1 MHKKYKLL
9 LLSILFDAIGML
21 SFVIPGIGEFSDVI
35 WAPVSVYFIT
45 KMYKGTVGKVGG
57 TISFLEEIGIFGT
70 DFLPTF
76 TLTWLYTYLIKKEK

>member
-57 TISFLEEIGIFGT
+57 AISFLEEIGIFGT

>member
-1 MHKKYKLL
+1 MSKKYKLL

-45 KMYKGTVGKVGG
+45 KMYKGTVGKVGAA
-57 TISFLEEIGIFGT
+57 ISFLEEIGIFGT

-76 TLTWLYTYLIKKEK
+76 TLTWLYTYLIKKEQ